1 MNSRFFISEAQHLI
15 KDIKDFQTKSIIA
28 SLEEQN
34 ADYEALNKRARE
46 LLSGL
51 VNPTLPSAF
60 QLVDLLLELDW
71 PVDGKV
77 LQKLGA
83 GERMYQG

>member
-1 MNSRFFISEAQHLI
+1 MNSRFFISEAQTLLG
-15 KDIKDFQTKSIIA
+15 DIKNLQVKAIVASDAEIA
-28 SLEEQN
+28 
-34 ADYEALNKRARE
+34 ADTDALQKRAFV
-46 LLSGL
+46 LLQGM

-60 QLVDLLLELDW
+60 QLVDKMLELGW

>member
-1 MNSRFFISEAQHLI
+1 MNSRFFISEAQQLLS
-15 KDIKDFQTKSIIA
+15 DIDNLKVRSIVASDSEIA
-28 SLEEQN
+28 
-34 ADYEALNKRARE
+34 ADTDALQKRATT
-46 LLSGL
+46 LLQGM

-60 QLVDLLLELDW
+60 KLVDKMLELNW

>member
-1 MNSRFFISEAQHLI
+1 MNSRFFISEAQALLG
-15 KDIKDFQTKSIIA
+15 DINNLQVRAIVANDSEIA
-28 SLEEQN
+28 
-34 ADYEALNKRARE
+34 ADTEALQKRAAV
-46 LLSGL
+46 LLAGL

-60 QLVDLLLELDW
+60 QLVDKLLELGW
-71 PVDGKV
+71 FVDGKV

>member
-1 MNSRFFISEAQHLI
+1 MNSRFFISEAQRLI
-15 KDIKDFQTKSIIA
+15 KDINDFKVKSVIA
-28 SLEEQN
+28 SVEEQN
-34 ADYEALNKRARE
+34 AEYEALNKRARE
-46 LLSGL
+46 LLAGL

-60 QLVDLLLELDW
+60 RLVDLLLELDW

>member
-1 MNSRFFISEAQHLI
+1 MNSRFFITEAQRLI
-15 KDIKDFQTKSIIA
+15 KDINDFKVKSLIA
-28 SLEEQN
+28 SVEEQN
-34 ADYEALNKRARE
+34 AEYEALNKRARE
-46 LLSGL
+46 LLAAL

-71 PVDGKV
+71 PVDSKV